1 MKKKILL
8 VGCGNIG
15 SRHLQA
21 LSKLKGYVTV
31 DIVENYPKSIKL
43 AKSRL
48 DEIQYNKKQFKFQWH
63 KNFQTLDGSSDLVII
78 ATLSE
83 GRVALVEKLLKMGYS
98 RFLLEKLVCQSTN
111 EYEHLLQ
118 LIKEFH
124 AKGWVNTRCRY
135 FKSYQKIKQFY
146 KNPTKFSLNVI
157 SGDTGLST
165 GAIHYIDLFSWISNS
180 KEIKLNGDLL
190 FDEIYKNKRGKDF
203 VEFGGTIVGS
213 TKKKSSFTISYF
225 PGKPS
230 LIVSISDG
238 NHQIIIDEYNE
249 KILYS
254 DFKKFDFKLENV
266 STLTTN
272 IVNDILSN
280 DSCLLPTINYS
291 FNHHS
296 EIFKIFSLQLEKIK
310 NKKLKK
316 CPIT

>member
-1 MKKKILL
+1 MKKILL

-21 LSKLKGYVTV
+21 LTKLSGQVIV
-31 DIVENYPKSIKL
+31 DIVENYSKSIIL

-48 DEIQYNKKQFKFQWH
+48 KETKYNKKYFKFNWH
-63 KNFQTLDGSSDLVII
+63 EDFQTLDGNSDLVIV

-83 GRVALVEKLLKMGYS
+83 DRVILVEKLLKIGYS
-98 RFLLEKLVCQSTN
+98 RFLIEKLVCQSTD
-111 EYEHLLQ
+111 EYKHLLQ
-118 LIKEFH
+118 IIKKFN

-135 FKSYQKIKQFY
+135 FKSYQKIKQLY
-146 KNPTKFSLNVI
+146 KNSEKISLNMI

-190 FDEIYKNKRGKDF
+190 FDKIYKNKRGKNF
-203 VEFGGTIVGS
+203 IEFGGTVIGS
-213 TKKKSSFTISYF
+213 NKKKSALTLSYF
-225 PGKPS
+225 PGTPS
-230 LIVSISDG
+230 LYVTINDG
-238 NHQIIIDEYNE
+238 KHQIIIDEYNE

-254 DFKKFDFKLENV
+254 DFKKFQFKLEHV
-266 STLTTN
+266 STLTTE
-272 IVNDILSN
+272 IVNDIIKKDN
-280 DSCLLPTINYS
+280 CLLPTLNDS

-296 EIFKIFSLQLEKIK
+296 EIFKIFSKQLGKIK
-310 NKKLKK
+310 NKKIKR